1 MSSDGSGMPPIVVGI
16 IGGGYG
22 ISTLLPALSSLNE
35 FNVISIARS
44 GSSSRI
50 HDRGDLENK
59 KIVFSSPAEII
70 EDPLVDL
77 VVIASPPS
85 SQEKYAIAAL
95 ENGKSIF
102 CEKPGGLNVEAT
114 RRISAAIDATGGNA
128 TIGYQF
134 RYDPLIKWL
143 RTKVAEGSLG
153 KIQKVEVQWETS
165 GAAKTPTTSWR
176 NDPDKGGGV
185 LRDFASHIFDYM
197 SVVDP
202 INFNSYNKNAI
213 ATNHWIKSNI
223 SQSDIQEINFS
234 ALFGSVQFNC
244 KVSRKVTNPMGHKIS
259 IQGENGAAQ
268 VIHKTPFG
276 LTDMSA
282 RLSAGLAVKEEDC
295 TQELNLSGIGEDLE
309 RYKLDLR
316 QLAVRNLF
324 TEFAF
329 LLRGGTESNLPNFTQ
344 GISNQLH
351 IEEAEKAL
359 FLRENQPLTLRDP
372 LL

>member
-1 MSSDGSGMPPIVVGI
+1 MPSDGSGMPPIVVGI

-35 FNVISIARS
+35 FNVMSIARS
-44 GSSSRI
+44 GSSSRNNG
-50 HDRGDLENK
+50 HGDLENK
-59 KIVFSSPAEII
+59 KIVFSSAVEII
-70 EDPLVDL
+70 EDPLIDL
-77 VVIASPPS
+77 VVIACPPN
-85 SQEKYAIAAL
+85 SQEKYAVAAL

-143 RTKVAEGSLG
+143 RLRVSEGSLG
-153 KIQKVEVQWETS
+153 RIQKVGIQWETS
-165 GAAKTPTTSWR
+165 GATKTAIDSWR
-176 NDPDKGGGV
+176 NNSDKGGGV
-185 LRDFASHIFDYM
+185 LRDFGSHIFDYM

-202 INFNSYNKNAI
+202 INFNCHNINAI
-213 ATNHWIKSNI
+213 SASHAMRSNI
-223 SQSDIQEINFS
+223 VQNDIQEVDFS
-234 ALFGSVQFNC
+234 AKFGSVQFNC
-244 KVSRKVTNPMGHKIS
+244 KVSRKITNPLGHKIF
-259 IQGENGAAQ
+259 IQGENGKAQ

-282 RLSAGLAVKEEDC
+282 RFSTGLAVKEEDC
-295 TQELNLSGIGEDLE
+295 TRELNLRGIGEDLE

-316 QLAVRNLF
+316 QLAVRDLF
-324 TEFAF
+324 TEFAL
-329 LLRGGTESNLPNFTQ
+329 LLRGGTESNLPNFAQ

-359 FLRENQPLTLRDP
+359 FLRKNQP
-372 LL
+372 